1 MFQIVLLTDREL
13 KTEALLGR
21 TDCTVIERADAP
33 TSKQIAVIWVQ
44 DDGEA
49 PLINGIFLLIVV
61 FWVYDKFSRNTK
73 FFRHTKI
80 YISIFFAFRLFIE
93 Y

>member
-21 TDCTVIERADAP
+21 ADCTVIERADAP
-33 TSKQIAVIWVQ
+33 TAKQVAVIWVQ

-49 PLINGIFLLIVV
+49 PLINGIFLQIIVFLV
-61 FWVYDKFSRNTK
+61 CDTFSR
-73 FFRHTKI
+73 HTN
-80 YISIFFAFRLFIE
+80 F
-93 Y
+93 